1 MPYPAYGS
9 FRRLKQRRPAQAQRR
24 RAIHIRRRTRGCAGW
39 RHKCLIRPTSPFA
52 GSNSVGTRKHSATGR
67 YTSDA
72 VPAVVPDGGINAL
85 SDLRVLHRFKQR
97 RPAQA
102 QRRRVIYIRRRTR
115 GCAGWRHKCL
125 IRPTGPS
132 AGSNSVGPRKR
143 SAAGQGII
151 EWSSMESPDA
161 EKQKPAF
168 WAGSLNSGART
179 RTNAA
184 GVEQRACRAGPEG
197 VSRCAANNRTQ
208 FDEESGCRKAKT
220 RLLGGFFK

>member
-1 MPYPAYGS
+1 MAKRSGCPAKGKRPPSNPFLHGVCLTASSYPACVCAGVS
-9 FRRLKQRRPAQAQRR
+9 SSPRPVQAQRR
-24 RAIHIRRRTRGCAGW
+24 RVIYIRGRTRGCAGW

-85 SDLRVLHRFKQR
+85 SGLRVLHRFKQR

-102 QRRRVIYIRRRTR
+102 QRRRAIHIRRRTC

-125 IRPTGPS
+125 IRPTGPP

-143 SAAGQGII
+143 SAAG
-151 EWSSMESPDA
+151 
-161 EKQKPAF
+161 
-168 WAGSLNSGART
+168 
-179 RTNAA
+179 
-184 GVEQRACRAGPEG
+184 
-197 VSRCAANNRTQ
+197 
-208 FDEESGCRKAKT
+208 
-220 RLLGGFFK
+220 